1 MLNCSPVFSDLLSTC
16 WAENFSLGVNFRG
29 SSEMTV
35 TDWFKNRSAVRRK
48 VLFWYKIWQWVS
60 YHSMQHVFFPLL
72 SDKHSVDEHLSELMQ
87 KVSDDTSVWL
97 YTTHSFIHSFS
108 KMQVLHSGELRYY
121 PLTLKW
127 NHIPLFMWILQGAT
141 ITTDRERLLN
151 VLAQLKQEEFKE
163 FKWFLQDSDILT
175 DLPCIPRQRLEKGD
189 MLDVVD
195 LMLQTYS
202 QQSVELTKK
211 VLQKIHRND
220 LVQKL

>member
-1 MLNCSPVFSDLLSTC
+1 M
-16 WAENFSLGVNFRG
+16 
-29 SSEMTV
+29 
-35 TDWFKNRSAVRRK
+35 
-48 VLFWYKIWQWVS
+48 
-60 YHSMQHVFFPLL
+60 
-72 SDKHSVDEHLSELMQ
+72 
-87 KVSDDTSVWL
+87 
-97 YTTHSFIHSFS
+97 
-108 KMQVLHSGELRYY
+108 
-121 PLTLKW
+121 
-127 NHIPLFMWILQGAT
+127 
-141 ITTDRERLLN
+141 
-151 VLAQLKQEEFKE
+151 LAQLKQEEFKE